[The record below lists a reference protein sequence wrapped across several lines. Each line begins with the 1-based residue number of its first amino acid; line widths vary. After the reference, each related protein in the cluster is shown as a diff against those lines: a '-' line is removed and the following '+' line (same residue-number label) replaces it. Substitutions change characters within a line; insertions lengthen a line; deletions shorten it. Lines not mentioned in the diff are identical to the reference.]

1 MCTLFSHFCCL
12 WFLPFLMK
20 PNKSATNASRVCRP
34 WRASRPRARAR
45 VRAHAPWPCPW
56 VPPGAPGRG
65 DPGPLHY
72 HLPSGTGPL
81 QWTPTYGIHVL
92 ATDHGLL
99 STECNGMWRVYALW
113 VGVAPEWF
121 AIQFWTSISMISCHA
136 SIESTE
142 FPLCIV

>member
-1 MCTLFSHFCCL
+1 MHTVQPLL
-12 WFLPFLMK
+12 LPLVFALPYENQAK
-20 PNKSATNASRVCRP
+20 VQKWLPGFAGPGVPRG
-34 WRASRPRARAR
+34 RARAR
-45 VRAHAPWPCPW
+45 VRAHAPWPGPW

-81 QWTPTYGIHVL
+81 QWTPTYGTHVL

-99 STECNGMWRVYALW
+99 STDCNGMWRVYVLW

-121 AIQFWTSISMISCHA
+121 AIQFWTSISLISCHA